1 MNEIVLLGQTLQLDF
16 FVPNEF
22 ESNTHVEQ
30 INGGYKVFRTVKNPT
45 EKTLKLCGI
54 KSELSQLT
62 FGKNIKDDYFYSNEN
77 ARRYGNHTIPID
89 FNRLE
94 DNAEENERFRL
105 RTDRSLVDPE
115 VEDGR
120 ICSSPYMPFPAVLIS
135 NYNTNEGV
143 VIGSLSQD
151 YFYHCFN
158 LKHQDGKVIVE
169 IFSEFKSIDY
179 REVKPNEVLT
189 DSFYIGQTEFAYD
202 ICKIFDKY
210 TAVLRSILKGNRGA
224 SDINRHSVIWDSWND
239 GIYRNVSEE
248 MLVTEAKA
256 VKKYFPTVEWFEL
269 DDGYSSYCHE
279 NVDLDS
285 HGLGVPYEGEEGVD
299 HKKFPSGLKG
309 YTDKIKEIGLKP
321 AVWIGGFCPVNTKI
335 FKEKPEWF
343 IDYRYRVDWTEPLDV
358 SKSEVRDY
366 MSFALE
372 KFICEYGFE
381 GVKHDFWSYA
391 FEDRHD
397 LLANKDKS
405 GYEHRDWWLNEF
417 TKRLPEYGFLG
428 TACDLSMGNPFIGKY
443 ANNYRF
449 GEDIGAGN
457 WEKVKRTVFLAVS
470 VLSTHTG
477 DLIIPNSDSIGM
489 LPDLSDTDFMFVVN
503 FQIISRTLVELSG
516 RFSKVDTENPRFK
529 VLQRALRYI
538 NNGENV
544 YFVNYDYR
552 KKGKII
558 PEIIYINSAFD
569 AKDDNFVTVGVFNI
583 EETDKT
589 VEFSCKDL
597 GLPDKKHQTEYV
609 WENKVENE
617 KDFKFNLKPHQSV
630 LLKIKKI

>member
-1 MNEIVLLGQTLQLDF
+1 MEKIVLLNQNLQLDF
-16 FVPNEF
+16 IPSTDFSDSYSIEKID
-22 ESNTHVEQ
+22 T
-30 INGGYKVFRTVKNPT
+30 GYKVFRTVKNT
-45 EKTLKLCGI
+45 TDKVLNLSGLKVV
-54 KSELSQLT
+54 LSGLS
-62 FGKNIKDDYFYSNEN
+62 FNKESINDYFYSNEN
-77 ARRYGNHTIPID
+77 ARRYGNLTIPLD
-89 FNRLE
+89 FNRL
-94 DNAEENERFRL
+94 DDGAEENCKFGLEI
-105 RTDRSLVDPE
+105 DRKIVDPE
-115 VEDGR
+115 VEDGK
-120 ICSSPYMPFPAVLIS
+120 ICSSPYMPFPAVMVS
-135 NYNTNEGV
+135 NYQTNLGV
-143 VIGSLSQD
+143 VVGSLSQD
-151 YFYHCFN
+151 YFYHSFN
-158 LKHQDGKVIVE
+158 AYHQGENITIE
-169 IFSEFKSIDY
+169 IFSEFKSVSY
-179 REVKPNEVLT
+179 REVKPDEQIT
-189 DSFYIGQTEFAYD
+189 DSFYIGQTEFAFD
-202 ICKIFDKY
+202 ITKIFDNY
-210 TAVLRSILKGNRGA
+210 TATLRPLLTNNRGA
-224 SDINRHSVIWDSWND
+224 SDTNRHSVIWDSWND

-256 VKKYFPTVEWFEL
+256 IKKYFPTVEWFQL

-285 HGLGVPYEGEEGVD
+285 HGLGVPYEGEQGID
-299 HKKFPSGLKG
+299 YKKFPSGLKG

-443 ANNYRF
+443 VNNYRF

-489 LPDLSDTDFMFVVN
+489 LPNLSDTDFMFVVN

-516 RFSKVDTENPRFK
+516 RFSKVDIENPRFK

-552 KKGKII
+552 KKGKVI
-558 PEIIYINSAFD
+558 PEIMYINSAFD
-569 AKDDNFVTVGVFNI
+569 SEDDNFVTVGVFNI

-597 GLPDKKHQTEYV
+597 GLSDKKHQTEYV